1 MNRPKSRGAAPKS
14 ARPRLG
20 ESVIVRAPFF
30 AKPTVAIVIA
40 LYDDDADEIA
50 VQAFPVG
57 RDSLQI
63 PALPFFEAEPD
74 ANVRSAAWPA

>member
-1 MNRPKSRGAAPKS
+1 MNKPKPKGS
-14 ARPRLG
+14 TPKIARPRLG

-30 AKPTVAIVIA
+30 AQPTVALVIS
-40 LYDDDADEIA
+40 LYEEDTTDIA

-63 PALPFFEAEPD
+63 PAIPYFDSEPPSD
-74 ANVRSAAWPA
+74 VRSAAWAA

>member
-1 MNRPKSRGAAPKS
+1 MNKPKSRGAAPKV

-30 AKPTVAIVIA
+30 AQPTVALVIG
-40 LYDDDADEIA
+40 LYEEDTTDIA

-63 PALPFFEAEPD
+63 PAIPYFDGEP
-74 ANVRSAAWPA
+74 ASEVRSAAWPA